1 MTEDDIRTVCERFL
15 DRHKG
20 LDAFKIVLIPSTD
33 FPAPKALLADQ
44 VAGYIRG
51 SETLFLLTDRIHKPV
66 DIEQSLRHEIYG
78 HAILDALPKAHRER
92 MLDEVHYALCKD
104 AEFRKQYDRLVA
116 TEYGGKISHI
126 TLEEYF
132 ARLSE
137 GRIEVSFSEQLIA
150 TLREII
156 RAACHKANL
165 HFPFNDLDVRHFL
178 KREIGR
184 IATGEHQL
192 SSQNAE
198 ALMRNRPLLARLED
212 YQERLTI
219 WKKEN
224 GLRQEDEPTPT
235 DRNSLTR

>member
-1 MTEDDIRTVCERFL
+1 MTEDDIRTVCQRFL
-15 DRHKG
+15 ARHKG
-20 LDAFKIVLIPSTD
+20 LDAFKIVLIPSD
-33 FPAPKALLADQ
+33 EFPAPKAILAGQ

-51 SETLFLLTDRIHKPV
+51 SETLFMLTDRIHKPV
-66 DIEQSLRHEIYG
+66 EIEQSLRHEIYG

-104 AEFRKQYDRLVA
+104 AEFRKQYDKLVA
-116 TEYGGKISHI
+116 REYGGEISHE

-137 GRIEVSFSEQLIA
+137 GRIVVSFGEQLIA

-156 RAACHKANL
+156 RSACHKASL

-198 ALMRNRPLLARLED
+198 ALMRNQPLLARLED
-212 YQERLTI
+212 YEERLAA

-224 GLRQEDEPTPT
+224 GLQSEHQPKPRASKSMTP
-235 DRNSLTR
+235 

>member
-1 MTEDDIRTVCERFL
+1 MTEDDIRTVCQRFL

-20 LDAFKIVLIPSTD
+20 LEAFKVVLIPSD
-33 FPAPKALLADQ
+33 EFPAQKAILADQ

-51 SETLFLLTDRIHKPV
+51 SETLFMLTDRIHKPV
-66 DIEQSLRHEIYG
+66 EIEQSLRHEIYG
-78 HAILDALPKAHRER
+78 HAILDALPKANRER

-104 AEFRKQYDRLVA
+104 PEFRKQYDKLVA
-116 TEYGGKISHI
+116 REYGGEISHD

-150 TLREII
+150 TLRDII
-156 RAACHKANL
+156 RAACHKAKL

-184 IATGEHQL
+184 IASGEHQL

-212 YQERLTI
+212 YEERLAA

-224 GLRQEDEPTPT
+224 GLQKENQPKPMGSKTMAP
-235 DRNSLTR
+235 